1 MAAAAALT
9 GKLTDVRSL
18 QGSRR
23 YSTSARRGLSTSAG
37 AGMQPFIQHKGL
49 AAPMP
54 IPNIDTD
61 MIIPAL
67 YLKTIKRSGLGVHLF
82 AEVRMRYASV

>member
-9 GKLTDVRSL
+9 GRLTDVRTL
-18 QGSRR
+18 QGSRGF
-23 YSTSARRGLSTSAG
+23 STSARRQFSSSTG
-37 AGMQPFIQHKGL
+37 AGMQPFVKHHGL

-82 AEVRMRYASV
+82 AEVGVGRV